1 MRNYVAQPIPPT
13 LQTKSCTG
21 AGSPLPLGFL
31 SETRPTA
38 TIRDAPRTT
47 RHWDKKNRSKPGKC
61 ERRESNPYTQTGNR
75 NLNPARLPI
84 SPLSLTKSS
93 AKPPQRQTAAATL
106 YTHALRLMQ
115 VFFASPR
122 FLPLF
127 WDALCRCR
135 SIRAFFGGARSM
147 SLALHTSSGA
157 PYRQS
162 RYGTPAATLL
172 PASGQYAPL
181 SPYCLRQYG
190 LSRAL
195 CRYRSIRAR
204 GAAEAAVA
212 VVKNCCEC
220 DEWPLQSSSMDDCMT
235 NAKKSSKEPPV
246 VRVPSCTY
254 SHALHIQ
261 SQAPSSL
268 RRPSPVLTT
277 K

>member
-1 MRNYVAQPIPPT
+1 MQN
-13 LQTKSCTG
+13 
-21 AGSPLPLGFL
+21 
-31 SETRPTA
+31 
-38 TIRDAPRTT
+38 
-47 RHWDKKNRSKPGKC
+47 HRSD
-61 ERRESNPYTQTGNR
+61 
-75 NLNPARLPI
+75 
-84 SPLSLTKSS
+84 
-93 AKPPQRQTAAATL
+93 KPPPPRSIL
-106 YTHALRLMQ
+106 THSALCKF
-115 VFFASPR
+115 FFASPH

-127 WDALCRCR
+127 WRTLCRYR
-135 SIRAFFGGARSM
+135 SIRAVFLRGGALCRYRSIR
-147 SLALHTSSGA
+147 AWGA

-181 SPYCLRQYG
+181 SPYCLRQCELSCALCRYRSIRARG
-190 LSRAL
+190 RPIGKADTGRLRLRYCPQAANTLRYRPIACGNTGSRAL

-212 VVKNCCEC
+212 VVKNCSER

-254 SHALHIQ
+254 SHALQIQ
-261 SQAPSSL
+261 AQAPSSL
-268 RRPSPVLTT
+268 RRPTPALTT